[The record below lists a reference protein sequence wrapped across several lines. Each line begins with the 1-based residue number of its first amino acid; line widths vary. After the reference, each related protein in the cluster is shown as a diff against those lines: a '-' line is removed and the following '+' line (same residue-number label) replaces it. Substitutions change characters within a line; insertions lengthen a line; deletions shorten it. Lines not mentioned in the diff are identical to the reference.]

1 MLLLLEE
8 LVDVQAFQFHCR
20 SCYDIYIQLN
30 KYMFYRYPCPFI
42 RSVVHNGYHIDYR
55 RRRQDDLAR
64 MANEY

>member
-1 MLLLLEE
+1 MEAAGH
-8 LVDVQAFQFHCR
+8 VAAAGGI
-20 SCYDIYIQLN
+20 SN